1 MAEEPIPAAPETN
14 PTPPAPETPLAE
26 PAAPAAPEVP
36 PAQPAQDEKPAE
48 TADAPKEEVPEDYG
62 DFTDEKGVAFS
73 SKDMPE
79 FTAMAK
85 ELGLSKDRAQKLL
98 MTMVPTVRTKLQT
111 SIKAVN
117 ESWKQATLTD
127 PEIGGANVKAN
138 LEVANVAYKKY
149 ASPELAKLLK
159 STGLSMHPDFIR
171 MFYRIGKQ
179 IEQDQGVQGTGAPQP
194 KARLFKNSPGLY

>member
-1 MAEEPIPAAPETN
+1 MADEATPAV
-14 PTPPAPETPLAE
+14 E
-26 PAAPAAPEVP
+26 PAAEPVAPTQEATPQAEGNPAPAPASESPV
-36 PAQPAQDEKPAE
+36 DGGSEPAE
-48 TADAPKEEVPEDYG
+48 QEAKSEAPEDYG
-62 DFTDEKGVAFS
+62 DFSDEKGVAFS

-111 SIKAVN
+111 SLKSVN
-117 ESWKQATLTD
+117 EQWKQAAISD
-127 PEIGGANVKAN
+127 PEIGGTDMKAKI
-138 LEVANVAYKKY
+138 EVSNKAFRKY
-149 ASPELAKLLK
+149 VSPELGKLMK

-179 IEQDQGVQGTGAPQP
+179 LEQDQGVTGTGTPQP
-194 KARLFKNSPGLY
+194 KRRLFPNSNM